1 MPCFNVK
8 PHAAECMDL
17 LLAAGADVNE
27 LQDGRS
33 LLDMAL
39 IFAGEE
45 MEKRYVNILRRHGAV
60 MVRPPCWH

>member
-1 MPCFNVK
+1 
-8 PHAAECMDL
+8 MDL